1 MLIRTALFLCS
12 LPAFAQVDPK
22 ALIRSSPI
30 TVTPALLA
38 CAVGVLK
45 DGKFIHQQGYGYANL
60 DYDFPLTSKSVFD
73 IGSPPSSSL
82 PSPFCCSKKTAS
94 SRLKIPSANTS
105 RSFPI
110 TERPSPSIT
119 CLLTPAASAIIWH
132 SANSPVTAPTI
143 SLPIPKWS
151 PCSPAKNLNF
161 KPGDEFLYSNSGY
174 FLVSQIVV
182 RVSGQTLP
190 QFLEARVFEPLGM
203 TKTHSHEDH
212 TRIVKNRPT
221 GYELENGK
229 IKISMS
235 TLDMVGDGGIYHD

>member
-1 MLIRTALFLCS
+1 MSRKYNDAHPHRPLSLFPAGFRAGGPKS
-12 LPAFAQVDPK
+12 LDSVFSDYGHPGP
-22 ALIRSSPI
+22 PG
-30 TVTPALLA
+30 

-45 DGKFIHQQGYGYANL
+45 DGKFIHQQGYGYANF

-105 RSFPI
+105 RSSPI

-132 SANSPVTAPTI
+132 SANSPVTALTI

-151 PCSPAKNLNF
+151 PCSPAKKSKLQIWRRIS
-161 KPGDEFLYSNSGY
+161 LSNSGY

-182 RVSGQTLP
+182 RVSGQP
-190 QFLEARVFEPLGM
+190 C
-203 TKTHSHEDH
+203 HSFWKH
-212 TRIVKNRPT
+212 VCSNR
-221 GYELENGK
+221 
-229 IKISMS
+229 SA
-235 TLDMVGDGGIYHD
+235 